1 MKSLTRKK
9 QAMGQVPTEAM
20 APPPNI
26 MGSFISRPDGI
37 VLSLGSMGALVMLG
51 HMARHQRDSRDIMS
65 TVESVVTGMVL
76 YGMLEAAR
84 SAGPPRAQSR
94 RLV

>member
-1 MKSLTRKK
+1 MTSLVKKK
-9 QAMGQVPTEAM
+9 QTMGQVPAEAM
-20 APPPNI
+20 APPPNV
-26 MGSFISRPDGI
+26 MGSFMSRPDGI

-51 HMARHQRDSRDIMS
+51 HMARHQRESKDIMS

-84 SAGPPRAQSR
+84 SAGPLRSQSR